1 MPHVAF
7 LAVLLVAGALGASGC
22 ATCDPEQPKVD
33 PRVGG
38 EIGTGT
44 GGSWS
49 ALGVGFDVT
58 NLFCRT
64 PKEPPAAEQPLETPT
79 LEPEAPAKSPADAA
93 PPAEDAEP

>member
-1 MPHVAF
+1 MDRGTVLAALL
-7 LAVLLVAGALGASGC
+7 LAVELGNSGC

-33 PRVGG
+33 PTVGG

-49 ALGVGFDVT
+49 AMGVGFDVT
-58 NLFCRT
+58 NLFCRK
-64 PKEPPAAEQPLETPT
+64 PKEPPPAEPPLELPT
-79 LEPEAPAKSPADAA
+79 LEPETPADAA